1 MLLES
6 LPAASPD
13 SKHARVSVRDTSVL
27 GLVLMSTTRKG
38 TPAPSDQISHEGA
51 TKRAARSQAFA
62 SVKTIGGVT
71 CKDGTV
77 LTATDVQNVIFDHGH
92 GNFFPTQVMK
102 AVNDHRQGRGNP
114 RYAGYFSE

>member
-1 MLLES
+1 MK
-6 LPAASPD
+6 A
-13 SKHARVSVRDTSVL
+13 
-27 GLVLMSTTRKG
+27 LMSTTRKG

-51 TKRAARSQAFA
+51 TKRAARGQAYA

-92 GNFFPTQVMK
+92 GNFFPTHVME
-102 AVNDHRQGRGNP
+102 AVNDQICEVTNAVCYQCGSRTATSWMEAMMLVALCH
-114 RYAGYFSE
+114 

>member
-1 MLLES
+1 VQVS
-6 LPAASPD
+6 SANLPTWEAAQED
-13 SKHARVSVRDTSVL
+13 SMKA
-27 GLVLMSTTRKG
+27 LMSTTRKG

-51 TKRAARSQAFA
+51 TKRAARGQAYA

-92 GNFFPTQVMK
+92 GNFFPTHVME
-102 AVNDHRQGRGNP
+102 AVNDQICEKP
-114 RYAGYFSE
+114 ETETL